1 MPGVRKQAAHGVL
14 DERWDQR
21 ERTDKRF
28 QFSGG
33 KSVGEVGIGGW
44 RDAGA
49 SPGGEQLGPGRGTE

>member
-1 MPGVRKQAAHGVL
+1 MF

-21 ERTDKRF
+21 EKTDKRF

-33 KSVGEVGIGGW
+33 TSVREVGIGGW